1 MTLPQL
7 VLGISEGDARTF
19 LQALVVGVS
28 TGSAFA
34 LVGISFV
41 LIYRTTNIINFAQG
55 AFAVMGGLFTVGLV
69 DNVPTWLAGLIA
81 ILLVAAIGAVFGFVA
96 MGFRGRTTALASLV
110 ITLGIALLVSSLELL
125 AFGDRPHNYPGIS
138 ETSWSVWEVVINPQ
152 YALVV
157 GVTIVAALLLT
168 LLLRRTIVGNALV
181 ACADQVRAAELVG
194 INVRAV
200 AMIAFALSAALSA
213 LGWVL
218 LTPVT
223 SVNYDSD
230 VGIAVNGFAA
240 AAVGGLVS
248 IRLAYIGGLLLGIA
262 EQLVVVYGDRITD
275 QARQYELAAA
285 LIIILLLIGWRSR
298 HEVEA
303 T

>member
-1 MTLPQL
+1 
-7 VLGISEGDARTF
+7 
-19 LQALVVGVS
+19 
-28 TGSAFA
+28 
-34 LVGISFV
+34 V

-69 DNVPTWLAGLIA
+69 DDLPTWLAGAIA
-81 ILLVAAIGAVFGFVA
+81 VLLVAAIGGIFGFVA
-96 MGFRGRTTALASLV
+96 MGFRGKTTALASLV
-110 ITLGIALLVSSLELL
+110 ITLGIALVVSSLELL

-138 ETSWSVWEVVINPQ
+138 ETSWSVWDVVINPQ

-157 GVTIVAALLLT
+157 GVTIAAALLLT
-168 LLLRRTIVGNALV
+168 LLLRKTIVGNALV

-200 AMIAFALSAALSA
+200 AMIAFAVSAALSA

-248 IRLAYIGGLLLGIA
+248 IRYAYLGGLLLGVA
-262 EQLVVVYGDRITD
+262 EQMVVVYGDRITD

>member
-7 VLGISEGDARTF
+7 VLSIAEADVRTF
-19 LQALVVGVS
+19 LQTLVVGLS
-28 TGSAFA
+28 IGSAFA

-41 LIYRTTNIINFAQG
+41 LIFRTTGIINFAQG

-69 DNVPTWLAGLIA
+69 DDLPTWLAATIAVVVVGL
-81 ILLVAAIGAVFGFVA
+81 IGAVFGFVA
-96 MGFRGRTTALASLV
+96 LGFRGRTTSLASLI

-138 ETSWSVWEVVINPQ
+138 EDAWTVWDVVINPQ
-152 YALVV
+152 YALVA
-157 GVTIVAALLLT
+157 GVTILAALLLT
-168 LLLRRTIVGNALV
+168 LLLRKTIVGNALV

-194 INVRAV
+194 INVRSV
-200 AMIAFALSAALSA
+200 TMIAFAVSAALSA

-230 VGIAVNGFAA
+230 VAIAVNGFAA
-240 AAVGGLVS
+240 AAFGGLVS
-248 IRLAYIGGLLLGIA
+248 IRLAYLGGLLLGIA
-262 EQLVVVYGDRITD
+262 EQLVVVYGDRVTD

-285 LIIILLLIGWRSR
+285 LIVILLLIGWRSR
-298 HEVEA
+298 HEVEQA
-303 T
+303 

>member
-1 MTLPQL
+1 MSLPQL
-7 VLGISEGDARTF
+7 VLGISEGDVRTF

-81 ILLVAAIGAVFGFVA
+81 IVLVAAIGAVFGFVA

-303 T
+303 A

>member
-7 VLGISEGDARTF
+7 VLAVAEADVRTL
-19 LQALVVGVS
+19 LQTLVVGLS

-41 LIYRTTNIINFAQG
+41 LIFRTTGIINFAQG

-69 DNVPTWLAGLIA
+69 DDLPTWLAATIAVVVVGL
-81 ILLVAAIGAVFGFVA
+81 IGAVFGFIA
-96 MGFRGRTTALASLV
+96 MGFRGRTTSLASLI

-138 ETSWSVWEVVINPQ
+138 ESSWTVWDVVINPQ
-152 YALVV
+152 YALVA
-157 GVTIVAALLLT
+157 GVTILAALLLT
-168 LLLRRTIVGNALV
+168 LLLRKTIVGNALV

-194 INVRAV
+194 INVRSV
-200 AMIAFALSAALSA
+200 TMIAFAVSAALSA

-230 VGIAVNGFAA
+230 VAIAVNGFAA
-240 AAVGGLVS
+240 AAFGGLVS
-248 IRLAYIGGLLLGIA
+248 IRLAYLGGLLLGIA
-262 EQLVVVYGDRITD
+262 EQLVVVYGDRVTD

-285 LIIILLLIGWRSR
+285 LIVILLLIGWRSR
-298 HEVEA
+298 HEVEPA
-303 T
+303 

>member
-1 MTLPQL
+1 MTPPQL
-7 VLGISEGDARTF
+7 VLAVVEADVRTF
-19 LQALVVGVS
+19 LQALVVGLS

-41 LIYRTTNIINFAQG
+41 LIFRTTGIINFAQG

-69 DNVPTWLAGLIA
+69 DNLPTWLAATIA
-81 ILLVAAIGAVFGFVA
+81 VLVVGAIGAVFGFVA
-96 MGFRGRTTALASLV
+96 MGFRGRTTSLASLI

-125 AFGDRPHNYPGIS
+125 AFGDRPHNYPGVS
-138 ETSWSVWEVVINPQ
+138 EDAWSVWDVVINPQ
-152 YALVV
+152 YALVAA
-157 GVTIVAALLLT
+157 VTILAALLLT
-168 LLLRRTIVGNALV
+168 LLLRKTIVGNALV

-200 AMIAFALSAALSA
+200 TMIAFALSAALSA

-230 VGIAVNGFAA
+230 VAIAVNGFAA
-240 AAVGGLVS
+240 AAFGGLVS
-248 IRLAYIGGLLLGIA
+248 IRLAYLGGLLLGIA
-262 EQLVVVYGDRITD
+262 EQLVVVYGDHVTE

-285 LIIILLLIGWRSR
+285 LIVILLLIGWRSR
-298 HEVEA
+298 HEVEPA
-303 T
+303 

>member
-7 VLGISEGDARTF
+7 VLSIAEADVRTF
-19 LQALVVGVS
+19 LQTLVVGLS
-28 TGSAFA
+28 IGSAFA

-41 LIYRTTNIINFAQG
+41 LIFRTTGIINFAQG

-69 DNVPTWLAGLIA
+69 DDLPTWLAATIAVVVVGL
-81 ILLVAAIGAVFGFVA
+81 IGAVFGFISL
-96 MGFRGRTTALASLV
+96 GFRGRTTSLASLI

-138 ETSWSVWEVVINPQ
+138 EDAWTVWDVVINPQ
-152 YALVV
+152 YALVA
-157 GVTIVAALLLT
+157 GVTILAALLLT
-168 LLLRRTIVGNALV
+168 LLLRKTIVGNALV

-194 INVRAV
+194 INVRSV
-200 AMIAFALSAALSA
+200 TMIAFAVSAALSA

-230 VGIAVNGFAA
+230 VAIAVNGFAA
-240 AAVGGLVS
+240 AAFGGLVS
-248 IRLAYIGGLLLGIA
+248 IRLAYLGGLLLGIA
-262 EQLVVVYGDRITD
+262 EQLVVVYGDRVTD

-285 LIIILLLIGWRSR
+285 LIVILLLIGWRSR
-298 HEVEA
+298 HEVESA
-303 T
+303 

>member
-1 MTLPQL
+1 MTLPHL
-7 VLGISEGDARTF
+7 VLAVAEADVRTF
-19 LQALVVGVS
+19 LQTLVVGLS
-28 TGSAFA
+28 IGSAFA

-41 LIYRTTNIINFAQG
+41 LIFRTTGIINFAQG
-55 AFAVMGGLFTVGLV
+55 AFAVMGGLFTVGLA
-69 DNVPTWLAGLIA
+69 DDLPTWLAATIA
-81 ILLVAAIGAVFGFVA
+81 VVAAGLIGAVCGFVA
-96 MGFRGRTTALASLV
+96 VGFRGRTTSLASLI

-138 ETSWSVWEVVINPQ
+138 EDAWTVWDVVINPQ
-152 YALVV
+152 YALVA
-157 GVTIVAALLLT
+157 GVTILAALLLT
-168 LLLRRTIVGNALV
+168 LLLRKTIVGNALV

-194 INVRAV
+194 INVRSV
-200 AMIAFALSAALSA
+200 AMIAFAVSAALSA

-240 AAVGGLVS
+240 AAFGGLIS
-248 IRLAYIGGLLLGIA
+248 IRLAYVGGLVLGIA
-262 EQLVVVYGDRITD
+262 EQLVVVYGDRVTD

-285 LIIILLLIGWRSR
+285 LIVILLLIGWRSR
-298 HEVEA
+298 HEVEPA
-303 T
+303 

>member
-7 VLGISEGDARTF
+7 VLAIAEADVRTF
-19 LQALVVGVS
+19 LQTLVVGLS

-41 LIYRTTNIINFAQG
+41 LIFRTTGIINFAQG

-69 DNVPTWLAGLIA
+69 DDLPTWLAATIAVVVVGL
-81 ILLVAAIGAVFGFVA
+81 IGAVFGFIA
-96 MGFRGRTTALASLV
+96 MGFRGRTTSLASLI

-138 ETSWSVWEVVINPQ
+138 EDAWTVWDVVINPQ
-152 YALVV
+152 YALVA

-168 LLLRRTIVGNALV
+168 LLLRKTIVGNALV

-200 AMIAFALSAALSA
+200 TMIAFAFSAALSA

-240 AAVGGLVS
+240 AAFGGLVS
-248 IRLAYIGGLLLGIA
+248 IRLAYLGGLLLGIA
-262 EQLVVVYGDRITD
+262 EQLVVVYGDHVTE

-285 LIIILLLIGWRSR
+285 LIVILLLIGWRSR
-298 HEVEA
+298 HEVEPA
-303 T
+303 

>member
-1 MTLPQL
+1 MNLPQL
-7 VLGISEGDARTF
+7 VLGITEGDVRTF

-69 DNVPTWLAGLIA
+69 DNVPTWLAGLTA
-81 ILLVAAIGAVFGFVA
+81 IVLVAAIGAVFGFVA

-303 T
+303 A

>member
-1 MTLPQL
+1 VSLPLL
-7 VLGISEGDARTF
+7 VLAVVEADVRTF

-28 TGSAFA
+28 IGSAFA

-41 LIYRTTNIINFAQG
+41 LIFRTTGIINFAQG

-69 DNVPTWLAGLIA
+69 DDLPTWIA
-81 ILLVAAIGAVFGFVA
+81 ATIAVLVVGAIGAVFGFIA
-96 MGFRGRTTALASLV
+96 MGFRGRTTSLASLI

-138 ETSWSVWEVVINPQ
+138 EEAWSVWDVVINPQ

-157 GVTIVAALLLT
+157 GVTVLAALLLT
-168 LLLRRTIVGNALV
+168 FLLRKTIVGNALV

-200 AMIAFALSAALSA
+200 TMIAFAVSAALSA

-240 AAVGGLVS
+240 AAFGGLVS
-248 IRLAYIGGLLLGIA
+248 IRLAYLGGLLLGIA
-262 EQLVVVYGDRITD
+262 EQLVVVYGDHVTD

-285 LIIILLLIGWRSR
+285 LIVILLLIGWRSR
-298 HEVEA
+298 HEVE
-303 T
+303 TT

>member
-1 MTLPQL
+1 VTLPQL
-7 VLGISEGDARTF
+7 VLAVAEADVRTL
-19 LQALVVGVS
+19 LQTLVVGLS

-41 LIYRTTNIINFAQG
+41 LIFRTTGIINFAQG

-69 DNVPTWLAGLIA
+69 DDLPTWLAATIAVVVVGL
-81 ILLVAAIGAVFGFVA
+81 IGAVFGFIA
-96 MGFRGRTTALASLV
+96 MGFRGRTTSLASLI

-138 ETSWSVWEVVINPQ
+138 ESSWTVWDVVINPQ
-152 YALVV
+152 YALVA
-157 GVTIVAALLLT
+157 GVTILAALLLT
-168 LLLRRTIVGNALV
+168 LLLRKTIVGNALV

-194 INVRAV
+194 INVRSV
-200 AMIAFALSAALSA
+200 TMIAFAVSAALSA

-230 VGIAVNGFAA
+230 VAIAVNGFAA
-240 AAVGGLVS
+240 AAFGGLVS
-248 IRLAYIGGLLLGIA
+248 IRLAYLGGLLLGIA
-262 EQLVVVYGDRITD
+262 EQLVVVYGDRVTD

-285 LIIILLLIGWRSR
+285 LIVILLLIGWRSR
-298 HEVEA
+298 HEVEPA
-303 T
+303 

>member
-7 VLGISEGDARTF
+7 VLGISEGDVRTF

-303 T
+303 A

>member
-1 MTLPQL
+1 VTLPQL
-7 VLGISEGDARTF
+7 VLGISESDVRTF
-19 LQALVVGVS
+19 LQALVIGVS

-69 DNVPTWLAGLIA
+69 DNVPTWLAGAIA
-81 ILLVAAIGAVFGFVA
+81 VVLVALVGAVFGFVA

-110 ITLGIALLVSSLELL
+110 ITLGIALVVASLELL

-138 ETSWSVWEVVINPQ
+138 ETSWSVWDVVINPQ

-168 LLLRRTIVGNALV
+168 FLLRKTIVGNALV

-200 AMIAFALSAALSA
+200 AMIAFAVSAALSA

-248 IRLAYIGGLLLGIA
+248 IRYAYLGGLLLGIA

>member
-7 VLGISEGDARTF
+7 VLAIAEADVRTF
-19 LQALVVGVS
+19 LQTLVVGLS

-41 LIYRTTNIINFAQG
+41 LIFRTTGIINFAQG

-69 DNVPTWLAGLIA
+69 DNLPTWLAATIAVVVVGL
-81 ILLVAAIGAVFGFVA
+81 IGAVFGFIA
-96 MGFRGRTTALASLV
+96 MGFRGRTTSLASLI

-138 ETSWSVWEVVINPQ
+138 EDAWSVWDVVINPQ
-152 YALVV
+152 YALVA

-168 LLLRRTIVGNALV
+168 LLLRKTIVGNALV

-200 AMIAFALSAALSA
+200 TMIVFALSAALSA

-230 VGIAVNGFAA
+230 VAIAVNGFAA
-240 AAVGGLVS
+240 AAFGGLVS
-248 IRLAYIGGLLLGIA
+248 IRLAYLGGLLLGIA
-262 EQLVVVYGDRITD
+262 EQLVVVYGDHVTE

-285 LIIILLLIGWRSR
+285 LIVILLLIGWRSR
-298 HEVEA
+298 HEVEPA
-303 T
+303 

>member
-1 MTLPQL
+1 VSLPLL
-7 VLGISEGDARTF
+7 VLAVVEADVRTF

-28 TGSAFA
+28 IGSAFA

-41 LIYRTTNIINFAQG
+41 LIFRTTGIINFAQG

-69 DNVPTWLAGLIA
+69 DDLPTWIA
-81 ILLVAAIGAVFGFVA
+81 ATIAVLVVGAIGAVFGFIA
-96 MGFRGRTTALASLV
+96 MGFRGRTTSLASLI

-138 ETSWSVWEVVINPQ
+138 EEAWSVWDVVINPQ

-157 GVTIVAALLLT
+157 GVTVLAALLLT
-168 LLLRRTIVGNALV
+168 FLLRKTIVGNALV

-200 AMIAFALSAALSA
+200 TMIAFAVSAALSA

-240 AAVGGLVS
+240 AAFGGLVS
-248 IRLAYIGGLLLGIA
+248 IRLAYLGGLLLGIA
-262 EQLVVVYGDRITD
+262 EQLVVVYGDRVTD

-285 LIIILLLIGWRSR
+285 LIVILLLIGWRSR
-298 HEVEA
+298 HEVE
-303 T
+303 TT

>member
-1 MTLPQL
+1 VREFIQL
-7 VLGISEGDARTF
+7 VVIGI
-19 LQALVVGVS
+19 S

-34 LVGISFV
+34 LVGIGMV
-41 LIYRTTNIINFAQG
+41 LIHRTSGIINFAQG
-55 AFAVMGGLFTVGLV
+55 AFAVLGGLLMVSFV
-69 DNVPTWLAGLIA
+69 DDMPTGLAGLISVL
-81 ILLVAAIGAVFGFVA
+81 IVAVIGAM
-96 MGFRGRTTALASLV
+96 MGFIAVGIRGRTTPLASLI
-110 ITLGIALLVSSLELL
+110 ITLGLALVASSLELL
-125 AFGDRPHNYPGIS
+125 KFGDRPHNYPGIS
-138 ETSWSVWEVVINPQ
+138 ETSWSVWDVAINPQ

-168 LLLRRTIVGNALV
+168 LLLRKTIVGNALV

-200 AMIAFALSAALSA
+200 VMIAFALSAALSA

-248 IRLAYIGGLLLGIA
+248 IRYAYIGGLLLGIA
-262 EQLVVVYGDRITD
+262 EQMVVTYGDRITD

-285 LIIILLLIGWRSR
+285 LIIILFVIGWRSR

>member
-1 MTLPQL
+1 MNLPL
-7 VLGISEGDARTF
+7 FVLGISDGDVRTF

-69 DNVPTWLAGLIA
+69 DNMPTWVAGAIA
-81 ILLVAAIGAVFGFVA
+81 VLLVAAVGALVGFVA
-96 MGFRGRTTALASLV
+96 MGFRGKTTALASLV

-138 ETSWSVWEVVINPQ
+138 ETSWTVWDVVINPQ

-168 LLLRRTIVGNALV
+168 LLLRKTIVGNALV

-200 AMIAFALSAALSA
+200 AMIAFAVSAALSA

-248 IRLAYIGGLLLGIA
+248 IRYAYLGGLLLGIA

>member
-1 MTLPQL
+1 MNLPQL
-7 VLGISEGDARTF
+7 VLGISEGDVRTF
-19 LQALVVGVS
+19 LQALVIGVS

-55 AFAVMGGLFTVGLV
+55 AFAVLGGLFTAGLV
-69 DNVPTWLAGLIA
+69 DNVPTWLAGAIA
-81 ILLVAAIGAVFGFVA
+81 VLLVALVGAVVGFVA

-110 ITLGIALLVSSLELL
+110 ITLGIALVIASLELL

-138 ETSWSVWEVVINPQ
+138 ETSWSVWDVVINPQ

-200 AMIAFALSAALSA
+200 GMIAFAVSAALSA

-248 IRLAYIGGLLLGIA
+248 IRLAYLGGLLLGIA

>member
-1 MTLPQL
+1 MTLPEL
-7 VLGISEGDARTF
+7 VLGISEDEVRTF

-69 DNVPTWLAGLIA
+69 DNVPTWLAATIA
-81 ILLVAAIGAVFGFVA
+81 VLLVAVVGAVCGFVA

-110 ITLGIALLVSSLELL
+110 ITLGIALVVASLELL

-138 ETSWSVWEVVINPQ
+138 ETSWSVWDVVVNPQ

-157 GVTIVAALLLT
+157 GLTIVAALLLT
-168 LLLRRTIVGNALV
+168 LLLRKTIVGNALV

-200 AMIAFALSAALSA
+200 GMIAFAVSAALSA

-248 IRLAYIGGLLLGIA
+248 IRLAYLGGLLLGVA

>member
-1 MTLPQL
+1 
-7 VLGISEGDARTF
+7 VSEADVRTF

-55 AFAVMGGLFTVGLV
+55 AFAVMGGLFTFWLVGE
-69 DNVPTWLAGLIA
+69 VPTWLAGAIA
-81 ILLVAAIGAVFGFVA
+81 VLLVAAIGGACGFVA
-96 MGFRGRTTALASLV
+96 MGFRGRTTPLASLV
-110 ITLGIALLVSSLELL
+110 ITLGIALVFSSLELL
-125 AFGDRPHNYPGIS
+125 KFGDRPHNYPGVS
-138 ETSWSVWEVVINPQ
+138 DTSWSVWGVAINPQ

-168 LLLRRTIVGNALV
+168 LVLRKTIVGNALV

-200 AMIAFALSAALSA
+200 AMIAFAVSAALSA

-240 AAVGGLVS
+240 AAVGGLTS
-248 IRLAYIGGLLLGIA
+248 IRYAYLGGLLLGIA
-262 EQLVVVYGDRITD
+262 EQLVVTYGDRITD

-285 LIIILLLIGWRSR
+285 LIIILFVIGWRSR

>member
-1 MTLPQL
+1 VTLPQL
-7 VLGISEGDARTF
+7 VLAVAEADVRTL
-19 LQALVVGVS
+19 LQTLVVGLS

-41 LIYRTTNIINFAQG
+41 LIFRTTGIINFAQG

-69 DNVPTWLAGLIA
+69 DDLPTWLAATIAVVVVGL
-81 ILLVAAIGAVFGFVA
+81 IGAVFGFIA
-96 MGFRGRTTALASLV
+96 MGFRGRTTSLASLI

-138 ETSWSVWEVVINPQ
+138 EDAWTVWDVVINPQ
-152 YALVV
+152 YALVA
-157 GVTIVAALLLT
+157 GVTILAALLLT
-168 LLLRRTIVGNALV
+168 LLLRKTIVGNALV

-194 INVRAV
+194 INVRSV
-200 AMIAFALSAALSA
+200 TMIAFAVSAALSA

-240 AAVGGLVS
+240 AAFGGLVS
-248 IRLAYIGGLLLGIA
+248 IRLAYLGGLLLGIA
-262 EQLVVVYGDRITD
+262 EQLVVVYGDHVTE

-285 LIIILLLIGWRSR
+285 LIVILLLIGWRSR
-298 HEVEA
+298 HEVEPA
-303 T
+303 

>member
-1 MTLPQL
+1 VTLPQL
-7 VLGISEGDARTF
+7 VLAVGETDVRTF

-41 LIYRTTNIINFAQG
+41 LIFRTTGIINFAQG

-69 DNVPTWLAGLIA
+69 DNVPTWLAGTIA
-81 ILLVAAIGAVFGFVA
+81 VLLVAAVGAVFGFVA
-96 MGFRGRTTALASLV
+96 MGFRGRTTSLASLI
-110 ITLGIALLVSSLELL
+110 ITLGIALVVASLELL

-138 ETSWSVWEVVINPQ
+138 EEAWTVWEVVISPQ
-152 YALVV
+152 YALVA
-157 GVTIVAALLLT
+157 GVTIAAALLLT
-168 LLLRRTIVGNALV
+168 LLLRKTIVGNALV

-200 AMIAFALSAALSA
+200 TMIAFALSAALSA

-240 AAVGGLVS
+240 AAFGGLVS
-248 IRLAYIGGLLLGIA
+248 IRLAYVGGLLLGIA
-262 EQLVVVYGDRITD
+262 EQLVVVYGDRITE

-285 LIIILLLIGWRSR
+285 LIVILLLIGWRSR